1 MGDARRRGIREER
14 QEQAAT
20 RKNEIEI
27 EIEKT
32 KEERIKAT
40 GKFLKSYFSHLGVGL
55 SAQEHLNERQ

>member
-27 EIEKT
+27 EKT

-40 GKFLKSYFSHLGVGL
+40 AKFLKSYFSHLGVGL